1 LKGSRSE
8 GSQPVGATFFIL
20 VEPIKRREA
29 ISRIEKWFEVKDGE
43 GSKPEEYI

>member
-1 LKGSRSE
+1 
-8 GSQPVGATFFIL
+8 VN
-20 VEPIKRREA
+20 PIRTGEA